1 MPDTVSYSKRGY
13 KSIVQACSIS
23 HSRAKL
29 PLSPLPF
36 TPIKLSRSERETLG
50 RLLVWLRES
59 RYVET
64 SSIVLAYA
72 AKCIAPED
80 SAFYYRLYRLA
91 RKLANA
97 GLASLYK
104 QNGLLTL
111 SLNRLVDSITSLCAS
126 KTSCKNSGKGNSG
139 LRIRVPRFAEP
150 IRHLLF
156 KSPAG
161 YTEDEWEELNWCF
174 LEWLHDCSERVILL
188 RRRSLEA
195 VWDGLYVRS
204 RLSLEEERYRV
215 VPYRTRFTSRSY
227 ARRSLWKYDYAWRR
241 ASEYGVGVYVT
252 LTIPP
257 ILPLWVQRY
266 LMSALVNN
274 LKAFIRRRYGHAPH
288 IRINEFQ
295 PKRTGCL
302 HVHLVIFGIE
312 RIVDKREFTRLLDS
326 WVRSFLE
333 SMGVRINGMRRGRL
347 SKLAVEKLNAYGL
360 KLLKRYSRYKRRKDE
375 EARRKGERFE
385 GPVNFLYKIKLEKG
399 WEWAGSPPPD
409 ALKPLPNADGG
420 VRAPNNY
427 LRKYLSKVFRACS
440 KAVESDDFS
449 SFDKPEGVHSLA
461 LYWVTGVHFFTLSP
475 SLRFSSRK
483 RGPPEWEFAGAW
495 YREELPLAIT
505 V

>member
-29 PLSPLPF
+29 PSPPLPLTSCHF
-36 TPIKLSRSERETLG
+36 IPKLSRSERETLYK
-50 RLLVWLRES
+50 LLAWCRES
-59 RYVET
+59 RYVES
-64 SSIVLAYA
+64 SSIVLVYA

-80 SAFYYRLYRLA
+80 PSFYYRVYRLA
-91 RKLANA
+91 KKLASA
-97 GLASLYK
+97 GLATLYK
-104 QNGLLTL
+104 RNGLLTL
-111 SLNRLVDSITSLCAS
+111 ALDGLVDLITSLCAS

-174 LEWLHDCSERVILL
+174 LEWLHDCRERVILL

-195 VWDGLYVRS
+195 VWEGLYVRS

-257 ILPLWVQRY
+257 VFPLWIQRY

-295 PKRTGCL
+295 PKHTGSL
-302 HVHLVIFGIE
+302 HVHLVIFGVE
-312 RIVDKREFTRLLDS
+312 RIADKREFTRLLDR
-326 WVRSFLE
+326 WVRAFLE
-333 SMGVRINGMRRGRL
+333 AMGVRINGMRRGRL
-347 SKLAVEKLNAYGL
+347 SSLAVEKLNAYGL
-360 KLLKRYSRYKRRKDE
+360 KLLKRYSRYMSQRSL
-375 EARRKGERFE
+375 E
-385 GPVNFLYKIKLEKG
+385 GPINYLYRIKLEKG

-420 VRAPNNY
+420 VRAPNDY

-483 RGPPEWEFAGAW
+483 RGPPEWEFAGSW